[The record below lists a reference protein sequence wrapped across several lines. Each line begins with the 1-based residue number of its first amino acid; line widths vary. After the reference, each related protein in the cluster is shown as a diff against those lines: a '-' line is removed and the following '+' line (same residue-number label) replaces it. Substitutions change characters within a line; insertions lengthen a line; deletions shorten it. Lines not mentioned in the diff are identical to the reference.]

1 MSKKVWNL
9 MYVAGNP
16 ELFKR
21 ITTAADNP
29 RARAVALADAEH
41 VARNGWRVWVEHAD
55 TGERI
60 FQSKEEIAFQHR
72 SGADRA
78 GVAG

>member
-16 ELFKR
+16 ELFER
-21 ITTAADNP
+21 VTTAAENP

-55 TGERI
+55 TGKRI
-60 FQSKEEIAFQHR
+60 FQSKEEIAFQR
-72 SGADRA
+72 RTGADRA
-78 GVAG
+78 DVAG